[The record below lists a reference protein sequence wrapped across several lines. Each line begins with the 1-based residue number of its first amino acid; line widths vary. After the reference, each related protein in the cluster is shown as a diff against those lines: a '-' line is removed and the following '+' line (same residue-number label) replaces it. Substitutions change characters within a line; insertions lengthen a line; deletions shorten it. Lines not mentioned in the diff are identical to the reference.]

1 MGILWWADCQ
11 PLQMSLFICSMI
23 FFLTFQ
29 GVVQMER
36 HFWKLFS
43 VRCTRWGICRACFFG
58 APFRRIDLSAFVEC
72 RKWQRMLT
80 AIIVIIAVK
89 KTSWQLCLAIFW
101 WCIAMYFAGWFRT
114 NHCARNRK
122 EQLPE
127 ELEVHLKQ
135 YHAVPISDYIRLS
148 TCICFRIVE

>member
-1 MGILWWADCQ
+1 MFNDIFLDFPRCCPDGTTFLEAVFS
-11 PLQMSLFICSMI
+11 PLYTLRNLPGM
-23 FFLTFQ
+23 FFRST
-29 GVVQMER
+29 
-36 HFWKLFS
+36 
-43 VRCTRWGICRACFFG
+43 
-58 APFRRIDLSAFVEC
+58 FRRIDLSAFVEC

-89 KTSWQLCLAIFW
+89 NVVATLFGDILMVYCDVFRRLVQNKPLCE
-101 WCIAMYFAGWFRT
+101 
-114 NHCARNRK
+114 
-122 EQLPE
+122 EQKGTVAE